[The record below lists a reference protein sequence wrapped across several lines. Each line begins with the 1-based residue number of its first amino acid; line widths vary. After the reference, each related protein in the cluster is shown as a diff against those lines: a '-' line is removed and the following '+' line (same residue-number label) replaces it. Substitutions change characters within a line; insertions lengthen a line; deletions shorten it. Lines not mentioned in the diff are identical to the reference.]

1 MKLLIENWRKFL
13 VEEKDNYQGFLNQI
27 GYSGKETIFNFDN
40 GCQVK
45 LVLLMT
51 DSGIEINLIE
61 VLSDECMR
69 KGYASMVMEK
79 LINAADEHSI
89 TLFLQATPINNKIG
103 QKDLLSWYGKYGFAP
118 EDSEYSQYELIRLPR
133 GLNNETS
140 N

>member
-13 VEEKDNYQGFLNQI
+13 TEEKDSYQDFLNDI
-27 GYSGKETIFNFDN
+27 GYSGKETIFSFDN
-40 GCQVK
+40 NCQVK

-69 KGYASMVMEK
+69 KGYASMVMDK
-79 LINAADEHSI
+79 IISAADNYGV

-103 QKDLLSWYGKYGFAP
+103 QQDLLSWYGKYGFAP
-118 EDSEYSQYELIRLPR
+118 EDSEYSQYELIRLPK

>member
-1 MKLLIENWRKFL
+1 MKLLIENWRRFL
-13 VEEKDNYQGFLNQI
+13 TEEQGSYQDFLNDI
-27 GYSGKETIFNFDN
+27 GYSGKETIFSFDN
-40 GCQVK
+40 NCQVK

-69 KGYASMVMEK
+69 KGYASMVMDK
-79 LINAADEHSI
+79 IISAADNYGV

-103 QKDLLSWYGKYGFAP
+103 QQDLLSWYGKYGFAP
-118 EDSEYSQYELIRLPR
+118 EDKEYSEYELIRVPK
-133 GLNNETS
+133 GLNNETT